1 MSGSPNVGSSAFDLS
16 PTTASP
22 KENDGGQGQVKCRTS
37 ANVGSSAFDLPPAT
51 APAKENDG
59 GQGQVKCRPPANVG
73 RSAFDLPPATAPA
86 KENDGGQ
93 VTVVRDRSNVGPRQ
107 TSAAL
112 LLTCPQQLP
121 RRKRMTERGF
131 RDRSN
136 VGARQTLAALLLTC
150 PQQPP
155 RRKRMTVVRD
165 RSNVGPRQ
173 TLAALLFDLSPAT
186 APRAKENDGGQGQ
199 VKCRPPANVGSSAFG
214 PVPSNRPQRKRMT
227 VVRDRSNVGPRRTL

>member
-1 MSGSPNVGSSAFDLS
+1 MTERGFRDRSNVGARQTLAALLLTC
-16 PTTASP
+16 P
-22 KENDGGQGQVKCRTS
+22 QQ
-37 ANVGSSAFDLPPAT
+37 PPRR
-51 APAKENDG
+51 K
-59 GQGQVKCRPPANVG
+59 RM
-73 RSAFDLPPATAPA
+73 
-86 KENDGGQ
+86 
-93 VTVVRDRSNVGPRQ
+93 TVVRDRSNVGPRQ

-173 TLAALLFDLSPAT
+173 TLAALLLTCPQQPPPQLPPAFDLSPRIGLQLVSCLSGVTLCGSRPSQSSSSSWSILNVA
-186 APRAKENDGGQGQ
+186 GQ
-199 VKCRPPANVGSSAFG
+199 RPI
-214 PVPSNRPQRKRMT
+214 R
-227 VVRDRSNVGPRRTL
+227 RS